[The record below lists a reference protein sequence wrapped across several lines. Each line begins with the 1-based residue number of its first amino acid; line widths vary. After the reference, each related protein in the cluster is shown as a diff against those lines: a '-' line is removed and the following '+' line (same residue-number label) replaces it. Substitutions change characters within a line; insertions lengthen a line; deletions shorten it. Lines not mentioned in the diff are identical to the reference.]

1 MDICTHLKYTLKLL
15 ICSWGKLLEA
25 LAFSSQDCILL
36 YNGFYSFF
44 FSSKTAFSSLVKF
57 LVVLFNSLY
66 LMLTGEGHAWR
77 WTLDKAS
84 ASWWKRCGFRVY
96 LKNAIDLLVHA
107 SVFMCCLILLFSL
120 LQFSDI
126 LLDCIKNTWMLWENH
141 VIGFYIWEIIF
152 GNF

>member
-96 LKNAIDLLVHA
+96 LKMLLICWCMHPYLCVA
-107 SVFMCCLILLFSL
+107 WFYYFLCSNFLISFW
-120 LQFSDI
+120 
-126 LLDCIKNTWMLWENH
+126 T
-141 VIGFYIWEIIF
+141 V
-152 GNF
+152 